1 MNKWKNY
8 IIGFVVAVVVILA
21 ALWGPEWIADRWDA
35 KLLNS
40 IKTEEAESA
49 EGYRYRMSS
58 NQKLYLLGRCLSSQQ
73 LPESELRSLTR
84 VDNDTERY
92 GEMTGSYAFVENR
105 QQPAEG
111 QIQKETVFEA
121 CNREIGV
128 LKERG
133 SLPQNVREVSEDSY
147 EAVICSAIDVLEPRN
162 NLSVWKISLSTD
174 VQNADKSNRF
184 LDNYMDAD
192 TGKIYEFYVRTG
204 QEWEDIDPEAMI
216 TEYAEY
222 LELTGLQNYEDP
234 NPLLETTPYFEKFTF
249 PGEEDG
255 SSMTVTIGY
264 YEGIRELFVKVGK

>member
-8 IIGFVVAVVVILA
+8 IIGFAVAVVVILA

-40 IKTEEAESA
+40 IKTEETESA

-92 GEMTGSYAFVENR
+92 GERTGSYAFVENR

-184 LDNYMDAD
+184 LDIYMDAD

-216 TEYAEY
+216 TEYADY

>member
-184 LDNYMDAD
+184 LDIYMDAD

>member
-184 LDNYMDAD
+184 LDIYMDAD

-216 TEYAEY
+216 TEYADY

>member
-1 MNKWKNY
+1 MNNRKNY
-8 IIGFVVAVVVILA
+8 LIGFVVAIVVILA
-21 ALWGPEWIADRWDA
+21 ALWGPEWIADRRDERI
-35 KLLNS
+35 LNS
-40 IKTEEAESA
+40 ITTEAVEGA

-58 NQKLYLLGRCLSSQQ
+58 NQKLYLLGRCLSSQV

-84 VDNDTERY
+84 VDNETGTY
-92 GEMTGSYAFVENR
+92 GEMTGTYAFVENR

-111 QIQKETVFEA
+111 QIQEETVFED

-128 LKERG
+128 LKEQG
-133 SLPQNVREVSEDSY
+133 ILPREVKEVSEDSY

-184 LDNYMDAD
+184 LDIYMDAD

-204 QEWEDIDPEAMI
+204 QEWESIDPEAMI
-216 TEYAEY
+216 AQYADY
-222 LELTGLQNYEDP
+222 LELTGRENYEDP
-234 NPLLETTPYFEKFTF
+234 NPLLETTPYFQKFTF

-255 SSMTVTIGY
+255 STTVTIGY
-264 YEGIRELFVKVGK
+264 YEGIRELFLKVGK

>member
-8 IIGFVVAVVVILA
+8 IIGFAVAVVVILA

-40 IKTEEAESA
+40 IKTEETESA

-184 LDNYMDAD
+184 LDIYMDAD

-216 TEYAEY
+216 TEYADY